1 MKKLFMFDGSQWHI
15 YPESAAQAML
25 RDGRL
30 LPDTVL
36 AEMAA
41 RGLELKDGYGR
52 CGGVS
57 VLATSTYCCITG
69 LTSRPIIWFLGLRS
83 ELMVEWPE
91 TRFSIVER
99 LPIDDDTLVGGLDP
113 EILYLCIPRGIKVIG
128 SEALAEHEN
137 LEVVHTPRTLT
148 RIEAGAFR
156 DCRKLRSIHIR
167 RGVRVIGPDAFRGCV
182 ELLAV
187 QIDGDPRIAPSAFQ
201 DCPNVVIYSDTC
213 TRSVRSGSRHVPVCT
228 SKDLSWSATDMS
240 LTSGSTLIHGP
251 VAGKHFEIPAHICH
265 IGARAFAG
273 NGYLRTVRDSEVEQP
288 LSLGEEA
295 FYDCWNLHT
304 VEFNRELSILDR
316 AFQRC
321 ISLKHV
327 EFPDSLQRLP
337 DGTFLGCQS
346 LREVSGPKIRGIGAY
361 CFCESGLRSA
371 SFPECHSVGPDA
383 FAGCGSLKEVHL
395 PSVTELGDAAFMCA
409 DQLTKVELSDSIV
422 QFPKYLFYGCEQ
434 LIRLDLPERLQR
446 IDKGAFWDCKHLALR
461 IPQGVQLVRDS
472 YVDCPNISR
481 EET

>member
-41 RGLELKDGYGR
+41 RGLELKDGYGE

-57 VLATSTYCCITG
+57 VLATSTYCRITG
-69 LTSRPIIWFLGLRS
+69 LTSRPLVWFLGRRS

-99 LPIDDDTLVGGLDP
+99 LPIDDGTLVGGLDP
-113 EILYLCIPRGIKVIG
+113 EIQYLCIPRGIKVIG

-167 RGVRVIGPDAFRGCV
+167 KGVRVIGPDAFRGCHD
-182 ELLAV
+182 LCAV
-187 QIDGDPRIAPSAFQ
+187 QIDGNPRIALSAFQ
-201 DCPNVVIYSDTC
+201 DCPNVVLHSDTL
-213 TRSVRSGSRHVPVCT
+213 TLSVWSGPRQIPICVL
-228 SKDLSWSATDMS
+228 KNLSWDTKDMS
-240 LTSGSTLIHGP
+240 LTCGPTLLHGP
-251 VAGKHFEIPAHICH
+251 VASKYFEIPAHIGY
-265 IGARAFAG
+265 IGVRAFAG
-273 NGYLRTVRDSEVEQP
+273 NNYLQTVRDSEVP
-288 LSLGEEA
+288 RRLVIGEEA
-295 FYDCWNLHT
+295 FCGCRNLHT
-304 VEFNRELSILDR
+304 AEFNRELSILDR

-327 EFPDSLQRLP
+327 EFPDSLQSLP
-337 DGTFLGCQS
+337 AGTFLGCQS

-409 DQLTKVELSDSIV
+409 EQLTKVELSDSIV

-434 LIRLDLPERLQR
+434 LIQLGLPERLQR
-446 IDKGAFWDCKHLALR
+446 IDKGAFWDCRHLALR